1 MKTTTFQSKVTT
13 STFALLLTATG
24 CIAHHVQLQAPE
36 SDAPVEERRTAYES
50 LQPVS
55 ITETHITTFNK
66 WGAPIAATR
75 RTDHLQLRGGERV
88 SEPEDLWPVIERTS
102 AAANAVTRYE
112 DNASSVRT
120 ATWIAAGF
128 LTAGL
133 GMSTYSLLHRNSD
146 GSRNNTPMYLGLG
159 AMTVGVGF
167 AFWGQSAAHDANDEK
182 STAFE
187 TYDDALKTRLNLCD
201 SGNDLADCNAPKEK
215 APSTKA
221 KSSSGDDEETRESQ

>member
-1 MKTTTFQSKVTT
+1 M
-13 STFALLLTATG
+13 
-24 CIAHHVQLQAPE
+24 
-36 SDAPVEERRTAYES
+36 AYER

-88 SEPEDLWPVIERTS
+88 SEPEDLWPVIAETS
-102 AAANAVTRYE
+102 AAANAVTRNEEY
-112 DNASSVRT
+112 ASSART

-128 LTAGL
+128 LAAGL
-133 GMSTYSLLHRNSD
+133 GMTAYSFSHHNAD
-146 GSRNNTPMYLGLG
+146 GSRNNTPLYLGLG

-167 AFWGQSAAHDANDEK
+167 AFWGNSAAHNANDEK

-187 TYDDALKTRLNLCD
+187 TYDEGLKARLNLCN
-201 SGNDLADCNAPKEK
+201 SGDTLQDCNA
-215 APSTKA
+215 A
-221 KSSSGDDEETRESQ
+221 KTSRSSKDRKTEETETNDKERDQ